1 MKEESKGKL
10 IVLNI
15 VLALVVFALFSMVPS
30 LSRAACAEASD
41 PAVPGGSIPCT

>member
-1 MKEESKGKL
+1 MKKEPTAKL

-30 LSRAACAEASD
+30 LSSAASTEATHDATSN
-41 PAVPGGSIPCT
+41 GFILYC